1 MKVTRDAIAATL
13 QAGTFDVA
21 VRNFHTQKHKGTLG
35 QISSSVPRRSALK
48 NASPLFLCGA
58 PQSIPSVAKN
68 CFISC
73 VFIPY
78 LTILCQEN
86 MAVFKALFHILIE
99 RITLR
104 KFCDHFLCFR
114 FGIRRSIRYNQLDRL
129 SDHFHIRR
137 NQSSGCKGCCS
148 KADSAGNS
156 P

>member
-1 MKVTRDAIAATL
+1 MPSQPPCK
-13 QAGTFDVA
+13 QAPSMSPSGTFILKNIKAHLDKLVQ
-21 VRNFHTQKHKGTLG
+21 VCPDGR
-35 QISSSVPRRSALK
+35 LK